1 MDAIQPNTFLRGDI
15 QMNTCLSTIVLKL
28 NKIDTR
34 IIRMA
39 LLTLTLVAS
48 GGVILGLPING
59 DVGI

>member
-1 MDAIQPNTFLRGDI
+1 
-15 QMNTCLSTIVLKL
+15 MNTCLSTIVLKL